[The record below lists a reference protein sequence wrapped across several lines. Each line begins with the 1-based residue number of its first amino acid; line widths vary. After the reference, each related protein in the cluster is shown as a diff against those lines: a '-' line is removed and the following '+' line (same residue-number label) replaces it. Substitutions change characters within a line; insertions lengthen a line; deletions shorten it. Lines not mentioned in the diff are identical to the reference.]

1 MNFRI
6 TEITIAH
13 EKTPLGMD
21 IREPSIAWKFTAD
34 GKNMKQCSARILVG
48 TTDGGRDMW
57 DSGIMMTDRSIGIK
71 YGGKPLCPCTRYFV
85 RVEVTAEDGSAANS
99 DTFFETGFLDG
110 SMRAW
115 DGAEWIGAPE
125 YYVRSDAL
133 GIFSIE
139 SDITVSENG
148 AAGIIFG
155 ANDARLGDPNLN
167 EKQICGENY
176 ICYEISLKS
185 KALNIYRVG
194 YDKNDS
200 ADKPFAEIPANVP
213 QANEKFSLKIEV
225 TGNCS
230 AAYINGA
237 MTIWKY
243 LTNTTMKS
251 AALGIITE

>member
-1 MNFRI
+1 MDFRI

-21 IREPSIAWKFTAD
+21 TKEPSIAWKFTAD

-57 DSGIMMTDRSIGIK
+57 DSGLMMTDRSIGIK

-85 RVEVTAEDGSAANS
+85 RVEVTAEDGSAAS
-99 DTFFETGFLDG
+99 ADTFFETGLLDG
-110 SMRAW
+110 SMNAW
-115 DGAEWIGAPE
+115 NGAEWIGAPE

-139 SDITVSENG
+139 SSITISENG
-148 AAGIIFG
+148 AAGIVFG
-155 ANDARLGDPNLN
+155 ANDARLSDPNLN
-167 EKQICGENY
+167 EKQLCGENY
-176 ICYEISLKS
+176 IQYGISLKS
-185 KALNIYRVG
+185 KVLNIYRVG
-194 YDKNDS
+194 YDENDS
-200 ADKPFAEIPANVP
+200 AEKPFAEVP
-213 QANEKFSLKIEV
+213 ITAPKADEPFSLKIDV
-225 TGNCS
+225 TGNRA